1 MQYVP
6 AVSLVI
12 PIHAREGTI
21 DWKNY
26 FFLSSASPLFALFFS
41 RMVQFLAIRFLG
53 ILVPNIFDTVLPT
66 LRRTLTLH
74 LSI

>member
-1 MQYVP
+1 MQYVS

-26 FFLSSASPLFALFFS
+26 FFFHRRVLFLPFFL
-41 RMVQFLAIRFLG
+41 RMVQFLAICFLG
-53 ILVPNIFDTVLPT
+53 IIVPNILDTVLHS